1 MNVLISKLITSFF
14 IGLFAVIVFLPLTM
28 NYTRI
33 TVSRQAAM
41 LGGISAF
48 LAIVLFLIVFMGLQM
63 ATSFVSSK
71 IVDVLSPFPL
81 SKQDVSTIIFLCFIR
96 IFDIP
101 LVAAIVVFLA
111 AYFFIGGASPSGG
124 AISIA
129 GIITAEIFALA
140 MTTVLAKFFYS
151 KVTSAGGRSR
161 WQALLRF
168 VFMLVWILP
177 TFGAYLIINFATT
190 IVQSFASL
198 MQSLSSFSHVVVL
211 IYPFSYAFLISAAA
225 FPSSVNYTL
234 LGLSAAASAAY
245 TILAYYCLRWVNR
258 TVRNM
263 GVGPMPRGPR
273 EVVKDTLIKP
283 VAPWLGV
290 IRKDLRV
297 ASRAPSYATLFFLP
311 IIQTVVLALSFSSLN
326 QLGLTTALGILTGMS
341 MLTLLLPP
349 TLASIEGLAS
359 AYMRHLPMGR
369 TTLITAKTVL
379 STLTYVFSLIALSIV
394 ALFMRKD
401 FSLILTY
408 GLVHGFSVAAAVMLE
423 LIILTRKFWKEG
435 FAVGNIYSR
444 ISTYIMIVIP
454 GYVLAAVPII
464 IAFAASLFA
473 PYLVLPLFLGVAVV
487 EFITLVAVVELQR

>member
-1 MNVLISKLITSFF
+1 MNVLISKLITAFF
-14 IGLFAVIVFLPLTM
+14 IGVFAVIVFLPLTM
-28 NYTRI
+28 NYARMA
-33 TVSRQAAM
+33 VSRQAAM
-41 LGGISAF
+41 LGGVSAF

-71 IVDVLSPFPL
+71 IVDVLSPFPI
-81 SKQDVSTIIFLCFIR
+81 SKQDVSTIVFLCFVR

-101 LVAAIVVFLA
+101 LVAAVVIFLS
-111 AYFFIGGASPSGG
+111 AYFVVGGSALGG
-124 AISIA
+124 LVAVV

-140 MTTVLAKFFYS
+140 LTTVLAKFFYS
-151 KVTSAGGRSR
+151 KVASAGGRSR

-168 VFMLVWILP
+168 VYMLVWILP
-177 TFGAYLIINFATT
+177 TFAAYFIINFATA

-198 MQSLSSFSHVVVL
+198 IQSLSSFSHVVVL
-211 IYPFSYAFLISAAA
+211 IYPFCYAFLISAAA
-225 FPSSVNYTL
+225 FSGTVDYGLLTISSV
-234 LGLSAAASAAY
+234 ASAAY
-245 TILAYYCLRWVNR
+245 TLFAYYSLRWVTR

-263 GVGPMPRGPR
+263 GVGPMPKGPR
-273 EVVKDTLIKP
+273 ETVKDTFIKP
-283 VAPWLGV
+283 AAPWLGI

-311 IIQTVVLALSFSSLN
+311 IIQTVGLALSFSSLT
-326 QLGLTTALGILTGMS
+326 QLSLINALAILTGMAL
-341 MLTLLLPP
+341 LTLLLPP

-359 AYMRHLPMGR
+359 AYMRHLPLGR

-379 STLTYVFSLIALSIV
+379 STFTYVLSLVALTIV

-408 GLVHGFSVAAAVMLE
+408 GLVFGFSVAAAVMLE
-423 LIILTRKFWKEG
+423 LTILTRMFWKEG

-454 GYVLAAVPII
+454 GYALASVPII
-464 IAFAASLFA
+464 TAFAASLFE
-473 PYLVLPLFLGVAVV
+473 PHLVLALFLVVAVA
-487 EFITLVAVVELQR
+487 EFAAMLTTVKLQH